1 MTGLQMQLL
10 MSVHMRSQTNE
21 QKPQEC
27 SFILKKQ
34 KQKQKN
40 KQTNKKTQTVQA
52 QNKIA
57 FPLSDSILKFY
68 VSVCFSLT
76 FYETC
81 VEIGTGIWISSLIF

>member
-40 KQTNKKTQTVQA
+40 KQKKNPDRSGTK
-52 QNKIA
+52 QNRI
-57 FPLSDSILKFY
+57 SIK
-68 VSVCFSLT
+68 
-76 FYETC
+76 
-81 VEIGTGIWISSLIF
+81 